1 MMDDLS
7 HFVRSTFSSD
17 RLVRAAP
24 EVVVPLRIPDRSKQF
39 LVTVGLPRAIDFVG
53 GITLRFDLLDRLP
66 TLRQLFPEH
75 ADRIDPGWDDC
86 RFLALAPNEYDA
98 GFVLNQADGGSIWSV
113 TLDSTRSDFVN
124 TSVEQFAWF
133 IARWTKWASSSP
145 RRQKPRAA
153 LPRNRQNGT
162 RDAIHRPPRH
172 GRRSDLLAR
181 HYRRRP
187 PLYLKCYGKQIV
199 SVSPWHTPAI
209 LPLLILKI
217 QNHQLPWPQRK
228 PARIRHRDPHRNSPL
243 RPLGVRQLM
252 LRDQLDLRSHLLHP

>member
-1 MMDDLS
+1 MMDELS

-66 TLRQLFPEH
+66 NLRQLFPEH

-133 IARWTKWASSSP
+133 IARWTKWATSSP
-145 RRQKPRAA
+145 AGKSRELLYREIDKMEQEMQSTDPRAMA
-153 LPRNRQNGT
+153 DEG
-162 RDAIHRPPRH
+162 I
-172 GRRSDLLAR
+172 
-181 HYRRRP
+181 Y
-187 PLYLKCYGKQIV
+187 
-199 SVSPWHTPAI
+199 WPAI
-209 LPLLILKI
+209 IED
-217 QNHQLPWPQRK
+217 
-228 PARIRHRDPHRNSPL
+228 ARL
-243 RPLGVRQLM
+243 YT
-252 LRDQLDLRSHLLHP
+252 